1 MQRLAA
7 VTDTLVAATATLVAA
22 TATLVAATVIQTAIL
37 TARVMVARQMDMA
50 VELPMEVAEVA
61 AMVEALVVTGCLT

>member
-1 MQRLAA
+1 M
-7 VTDTLVAATATLVAA
+7 AA

-61 AMVEALVVTGCLT
+61 AMVEALVVTGCLI

>member
-22 TATLVAATVIQTAIL
+22 MVIQTAIP
-37 TARVMVARQMDMA
+37 TARVTAARQMDMA